1 MTIRGTVALAITLA
15 VLVGYLAFTRPAPGP
30 SDDLASR
37 LMPPLTGA
45 TSVEMTEGGRT
56 GSVTRRTGAWERPGI
71 DDLLDAIGSLQVLGV
86 IESAPSDPT
95 AYGFGP
101 DATRLRVANDTGTIA
116 DVEVGAMNPAGTGV
130 YVRRYGEPPVL
141 LVGALLRWELEKV
154 RRVAFATSAP

>member
-1 MTIRGTVALAITLA
+1 MTIKGTVALAITLA
-15 VLVGYLAFTRPAPGP
+15 VLVGYLAFTRPAPEP
-30 SDDLASR
+30 SDDLANR

-56 GSVTRRTGAWERPGI
+56 GSVVRRDGAWERSGI
-71 DDLLDAIGSLQVLGV
+71 DDLLDAVGSLQVLGV
-86 IESAPSDPT
+86 IELAPSDPT

-154 RRVAFATSAP
+154 RRVAFATGAP